1 MLRGQV
7 VLGALADAQT
17 KSLVDNNQIH
27 IIFMA
32 QTSTTAFFCTYCNR
46 ADTKGEWRKSREYP
60 SIEAL
65 LKAMASYLTKYPN
78 TTVTY
83 QTRNVYTL
91 QP

>member
-1 MLRGQV
+1 
-7 VLGALADAQT
+7 
-17 KSLVDNNQIH
+17 
-27 IIFMA
+27 MA
-32 QTSTTAFFCTYCNR
+32 QSTTAFFCTYMNR

-65 LKAMASYLTKYPN
+65 LKVMTSYLTKYPN